1 MVSRIH
7 KRKNIMVVIHRF
19 SGHYFLSYSLKLY
32 LIDCL
37 LLFANYTDSWI
48 IILRLF
54 SCHRKEISFKLIFQF
69 LTVWA
74 DTLHDNR
81 TLYSQSSYVFG
92 FSKLT
97 VFGENDL
104 IRLTAKNNYQLM
116 HNRLEI
122 LKEYSEN
129 NLNVTWKS
137 LWKPHLVAKIWHSKD
152 HQISKNSNK
161 MAEYTKFT
169 AL

>member
-69 LTVWA
+69 LTVWG
-74 DTLHDNR
+74 DTVHDNR
-81 TLYSQSSYVFG
+81 TLYSQPSYVFG
-92 FSKLT
+92 FFKLT
-97 VFGENDL
+97 VFGENDF

-116 HNRLEI
+116 PWQVKRI
-122 LKEYSEN
+122 LREELKGD
-129 NLNVTWKS
+129 VK
-137 LWKPHLVAKIWHSKD
+137 
-152 HQISKNSNK
+152 
-161 MAEYTKFT
+161 KFLKT
-169 AL
+169 SFGCEDMTF